1 MKKKTKLKIAV
12 CFFGHLRTFNK
23 CAPFLRGNL
32 LNKYDCDLFMHT
44 WATLDHATK
53 TWHDMGGMKGKTE
66 KDKIIA
72 AYGGF
77 KGLEI
82 EKQEPL
88 DKGLI
93 KTKHRAGG
101 KTHSQAIFGYEAMF
115 GSMRKSNKLREEY
128 AEKNKIKY
136 DFVLFVR
143 PDVWLKKPL
152 NIGKV
157 LEIYPKEKISRGF
170 FTLSN
175 PVAPAITGLE
185 SFAGTD
191 ILFFAKPPVVSD
203 VIENTQECVSRFK
216 RNAMLAYC
224 PEYELTKLAAERGWT
239 PYYILA
245 YKQSRDWEIF
255 RHAKVVNIGRRIVRL
270 HVRKNYLLLWLFPRM
285 MRQIVGLQLN
295 LFGIYA
301 FDIAI
306 GNPGHEET
314 KKEI

>member
-1 MKKKTKLKIAV
+1 MRKKTSLKIAV

-23 CAPFLRGNL
+23 CAPFLCKNL
-32 LNKYDCDLFMHT
+32 LDKYDCDLFMHT
-44 WATLDHATK
+44 WSTLDHTTK
-53 TWHDMGGMKGKTE
+53 AWHNARKTNGE
-66 KDKIIA
+66 TKEDKIIG
-72 AYGGF
+72 AYGEF
-77 KGLEI
+77 KGLKI

-93 KTKHRAGG
+93 KAKHHDNSEIY
-101 KTHSQAIFGYEAMF
+101 TMAIFGYDAMF
-115 GSMRKSNKLREEY
+115 SSMRKSNALREEY

-143 PDVWLKKPL
+143 PDIWLKKPL

-175 PVAPAITGLE
+175 PVVPAITGLE
-185 SFAGTD
+185 SFGGTD
-191 ILFFAKPPVVSD
+191 ILFFAEPTVMSD
-203 VIENTQECVSRFK
+203 VIKNTEQCVNRFEP
-216 RNAMLAYC
+216 NTILAYC
-224 PEYELTKLAAERGWT
+224 PEYELTKLVVERGWT
-239 PYYILA
+239 PYYILD
-245 YKQSRDWEIF
+245 YKKERDWEIF
-255 RHAKVVNIGRRIVRL
+255 RHARVKISNLIIKL
-270 HVRKNYLLLWLFPRM
+270 HIRKKYLLLWLFPRM
-285 MRQIVGLQLN
+285 MRQIISLQLN

-314 KKEI
+314 KKGI